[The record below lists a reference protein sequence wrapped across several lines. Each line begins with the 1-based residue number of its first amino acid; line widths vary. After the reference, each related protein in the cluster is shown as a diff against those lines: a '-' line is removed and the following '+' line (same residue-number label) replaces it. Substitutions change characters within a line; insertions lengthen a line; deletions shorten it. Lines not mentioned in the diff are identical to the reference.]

1 MIKIA
6 GSVNHTMDLD
16 SLATDNAKDEI
27 ILDDQDPIPV
37 FTEFRMSRYSSQK
50 RVKFKLCNTFIH
62 SVNKG
67 KGSTGTVCCDE
78 LQNRTEIILGNRKV
92 PKSDFTGHSLAAE
105 VLSPFVGG

>member
-1 MIKIA
+1 M
-6 GSVNHTMDLD
+6 NLD
-16 SLATDNAKDEI
+16 SLAADNVKDEI

-37 FTEFRMSRYSSQK
+37 FTKFGMSWYSSQK
-50 RVKFKLCNTFIH
+50 RMKFKLSNTFIQ

-92 PKSDFTGHSLAAE
+92 PKSEFTGHSLPDE
-105 VLSPFVGG
+105 VSSSFVGG